1 MSVPRR
7 LDQAQ
12 MPDGSSGFRA
22 LCFSIVRLAPHGVP
36 PHCATEKSSQIG
48 VNERWENIVNCD
60 EPCGEIERPQ
70 LRSRADRHLLR
81 RRAYWTIYRVCTGRS
96 EEHTSELQSLMRN
109 SYAV

>member
-81 RRAYWTIYRVCTGRS
+81 S
-96 EEHTSELQSLMRN
+96 EERRVGKECVSTCRSRWSPYH
-109 SYAV
+109 